1 MTAGH
6 RAHSLGL
13 HASIV
18 SSCLKWGRDQTI
30 GRNRG
35 GRYCVKKRMLDGELG
50 LKPGILPTGH
60 MLSSRVL
67 PQTTQPDCDG
77 SDS

>member
-1 MTAGH
+1 MGA
-6 RAHSLGL
+6 R
-13 HASIV
+13 
-18 SSCLKWGRDQTI
+18 QTI

-50 LKPGILPTGH
+50 LKPGDSPNRSHAELKC
-60 MLSSRVL
+60 L